1 MSLMISEVYDAFR
14 SVGVADD
21 KARAAAEALSADQL
35 ATKTDIGR
43 VEREIWRVESE
54 LKNDLARLDK
64 NLAVL
69 KWMTGFVLALLSAV
83 ALKLFL

>member
-1 MSLMISEVYDAFR
+1 MSLMISEVYEAFR
-14 SVGVADD
+14 SVGIADD

-43 VEREIWRVESE
+43 VEREIGRVEIE
-54 LKNDLARLDK
+54 LKNDIARLDK

>member
-1 MSLMISEVYDAFR
+1 MISEVYDAFR